1 MIFLT
6 IAACWIGLDQLTKQV
21 IREVLDRGDFA
32 IVTSFFQISHIHNDG
47 AAFGLFSGAN
57 VTLTFLAIVAVIIIV
72 CLYYLFPPV
81 NHWAIRLGLVLVFSG
96 AMGNLLDRVFWGHVT
111 DFIDFLHFPAF
122 NVADAGINIGIAIIV
137 IHLVLFR
144 KKIPSE

>member
-1 MIFLT
+1 MQLRMKKIILKRWRSEMIFLT

-81 NHWAIRLGLVLVFSG
+81 NHWAIRLGLVLVF
-96 AMGNLLDRVFWGHVT
+96 
-111 DFIDFLHFPAF
+111 
-122 NVADAGINIGIAIIV
+122 
-137 IHLVLFR
+137 LVLWVIFW
-144 KKIPSE
+144 IGFFGVMSLISLIFCISLPSTLQMPG